1 VHKAMLTGRRFVRV
15 NNLGENKVYA
25 KPEKGAK
32 VIAKVEDG
40 VVGEIDKCPSK
51 NSMCLIKFDGAR
63 GWMPR
68 QVLFG
73 VYPDEVIK

>member
-1 VHKAMLTGRRFVRV
+1 MPIVSGSAVSKAYLRSFC
-15 NNLGENKVYA
+15 ENKVYA

-68 QVLFG
+68 QALFG